1 MDISEALCGI
11 AFPADVLRG
20 FAGTRDEPLRTSP
33 WEAMCGKQRG
43 VSTRRFSLIRDG
55 PLETYGGGGGW
66 GGGRR
71 TGKNIRPRENE
82 MKKIHARQLTLKNV
96 HAID

>member
-1 MDISEALCGI
+1 MDISEALCGK

-43 VSTRRFSLIRDG
+43 VSTSFILLTSRFRLIRDG
-55 PLETYGGGGGW
+55 PLQNLWGGGGEAG
-66 GGGRR
+66 
-71 TGKNIRPRENE
+71 EVL
-82 MKKIHARQLTLKNV
+82 KKIFAQGKMK
-96 HAID
+96 

>member
-20 FAGTRDEPLRTSP
+20 FAGTRDEPLRASS

-43 VSTRRFSLIRDG
+43 VSTSRFGLIRDG
-55 PLETYGGGGGW
+55 PLENLWGGGGEAG
-66 GGGRR
+66 
-71 TGKNIRPRENE
+71 EVL
-82 MKKIHARQLTLKNV
+82 KKIFAQGKMK
-96 HAID
+96 

>member
-20 FAGTRDEPLRTSP
+20 FAGTRDEPLRASP

-43 VSTRRFSLIRDG
+43 VSTSRFGLIRDG
-55 PLETYGGGGGW
+55 PLENLW
-66 GGGRR
+66 GGAVGRR
-71 TGKNIRPRENE
+71 AKYWKKYSPKGK
-82 MKKIHARQLTLKNV
+82 
-96 HAID
+96 